1 MIRIGDIFILFPS
14 HPCHDVREIY
24 LPRPSR
30 HITIR
35 QLNITTDNS
44 LTSAVQIA
52 RISATILHDHAV
64 NNTLQNRERSEST
77 DMATSIKGRARL
89 STIASVDRE
98 IAEAKLQITLVIYNR
113 ELKKWHSMD
122 VPRYTEQEMEAQR
135 EIVGHTYTAST
146 NAYIDL
152 HPNEGFIRPIELK

>member
-1 MIRIGDIFILFPS
+1 
-14 HPCHDVREIY
+14 
-24 LPRPSR
+24 
-30 HITIR
+30 
-35 QLNITTDNS
+35 
-44 LTSAVQIA
+44 
-52 RISATILHDHAV
+52 
-64 NNTLQNRERSEST
+64 
-77 DMATSIKGRARL
+77 MATSIKGRARL